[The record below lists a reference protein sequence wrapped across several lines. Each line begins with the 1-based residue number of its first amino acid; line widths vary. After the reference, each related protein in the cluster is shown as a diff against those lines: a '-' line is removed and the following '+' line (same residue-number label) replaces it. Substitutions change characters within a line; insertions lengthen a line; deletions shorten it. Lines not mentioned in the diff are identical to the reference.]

1 MPPRCRKHERT
12 AGIRQHLRERR
23 PHPIF
28 CATSGGREGGTLAKA
43 QLDETD
49 LELLAALTR
58 DAEITNKALAHRLGL
73 AESTC
78 AHRVRALRERG
89 IIRDTRVR
97 VDGAALGYPLQA
109 IIKVRLANH
118 TGPKVTALFDALV
131 AVPRVLQVFHVAGVD
146 DFLVHVA
153 VEDATALRDIVLEH
167 ITIHPVV
174 RGTET
179 QLVFELR
186 DGTGLLPR

>member
-1 MPPRCRKHERT
+1 MPKPP
-12 AGIRQHLRERR
+12 GS
-23 PHPIF
+23 P
-28 CATSGGREGGTLAKA
+28 
-43 QLDETD
+43 LDETD
-49 LELLAALTR
+49 LALLAVLTR
-58 DAEITNKALAHRLGL
+58 EADITNKALAHRLNL

-89 IIRDTRVR
+89 IIRDTRIRLDEASV
-97 VDGAALGYPLQA
+97 GYPLQA

-118 TGPKVTALFDALV
+118 TGPTVTALFEAL
-131 AVPRVLQVFHVAGVD
+131 ASVPRVLQVFHVAGVD

-167 ITIHPVV
+167 ITVHPVV

-186 DGTGLLPR
+186 DGAGLLAR

>member
-1 MPPRCRKHERT
+1 LART
-12 AGIRQHLRERR
+12 QGA
-23 PHPIF
+23 
-28 CATSGGREGGTLAKA
+28 A
-43 QLDETD
+43 LDEVD
-49 LELLAALTR
+49 LALLAALLD

-89 IIRDTRVR
+89 VIRDTRIR
-97 VDGAALGYPLQA
+97 VDEAALGYPLQA

-118 TGPKVTALFDALV
+118 TGPKVTALFDAL
-131 AVPRVLQVFHVAGVD
+131 ASIPRVLQVFHVAGVD

-186 DGTGLLPR
+186 DGSGMLPR

>member
-1 MPPRCRKHERT
+1 M
-12 AGIRQHLRERR
+12 
-23 PHPIF
+23 
-28 CATSGGREGGTLAKA
+28 AKA

-49 LELLAALTR
+49 LELLAVLTR
-58 DAEITNKALAHRLGL
+58 DAEITNKALAHRLRL

-78 AHRVRALRERG
+78 AHRVRSLRERG
-89 IIRDTRVR
+89 VIRDTRIR
-97 VDGAALGYPLQA
+97 VDGAALGFPLQA

-118 TGPKVTALFDALV
+118 TGDKVTALFDAL
-131 AVPRVLQVFHVAGVD
+131 AGVPRVLQVFHVAGVD

-167 ITIHPVV
+167 ITVHPVV

-186 DGTGLLPR
+186 DGPGPLPR

>member
-1 MPPRCRKHERT
+1 MGKAR
-12 AGIRQHLRERR
+12 
-23 PHPIF
+23 
-28 CATSGGREGGTLAKA
+28 TLAKA
-43 QLDETD
+43 QLDEID
-49 LELLAALTR
+49 LELLAILTR
-58 DAEITNKALAHRLGL
+58 DAETTNKALAHRLGL

-89 IIRDTRVR
+89 VIRDTRIR
-97 VDGAALGYPLQA
+97 VDGTALGFPLQA

-118 TGPKVTALFDALV
+118 TGAKVTALFDAL
-131 AVPRVLQVFHVAGVD
+131 AGVPRVLQVFHVAGVD
-146 DFLVHVA
+146 DFLLHVA

-167 ITIHPVV
+167 ITVHPVV

-186 DGTGLLPR
+186 DGPGVLPR

>member
-1 MPPRCRKHERT
+1 MPKPP
-12 AGIRQHLRERR
+12 GS
-23 PHPIF
+23 P
-28 CATSGGREGGTLAKA
+28 
-43 QLDETD
+43 LDETD
-49 LELLAALTR
+49 LALLAVLTR
-58 DAEITNKALAHRLGL
+58 EADITNKALAHRLNL

-78 AHRVRALRERG
+78 AHRVRALRKRG
-89 IIRDTRVR
+89 IIRDTRIRLDEASV
-97 VDGAALGYPLQA
+97 GYPLQA

-118 TGPKVTALFDALV
+118 TGPTVTALFDAL
-131 AVPRVLQVFHVAGVD
+131 ASVPRVLQVFHVAGVD

-167 ITIHPVV
+167 ITVHPVV

-186 DGTGLLPR
+186 DGAGLLAR

>member
-1 MPPRCRKHERT
+1 MART
-12 AGIRQHLRERR
+12 QGA
-23 PHPIF
+23 
-28 CATSGGREGGTLAKA
+28 A
-43 QLDETD
+43 LDEVD
-49 LELLAALTR
+49 LALLAALLD

-89 IIRDTRVR
+89 VIRDTRIR
-97 VDGAALGYPLQA
+97 VDEAALGYPLQA

-118 TGPKVTALFDALV
+118 TGPKVTALFEAL
-131 AVPRVLQVFHVAGVD
+131 ASIPRVLQVFHVAGVD

-186 DGTGLLPR
+186 DGSGMLPR

>member
-1 MPPRCRKHERT
+1 MPKPP
-12 AGIRQHLRERR
+12 GS
-23 PHPIF
+23 P
-28 CATSGGREGGTLAKA
+28 
-43 QLDETD
+43 LDETD
-49 LELLAALTR
+49 LALLAVLTR
-58 DAEITNKALAHRLGL
+58 EADITNKALAHRLNL

-78 AHRVRALRERG
+78 AHRVRGLRERG
-89 IIRDTRVR
+89 IIRDTRIRLDEASV
-97 VDGAALGYPLQA
+97 GYPLQA

-118 TGPKVTALFDALV
+118 TGPTVTALFDAL
-131 AVPRVLQVFHVAGVD
+131 ASVPRVLQVFHVAGVD

-167 ITIHPVV
+167 ITVHPVV

-186 DGTGLLPR
+186 DGAGLLSPSS

>member
-1 MPPRCRKHERT
+1 MR
-12 AGIRQHLRERR
+12 A
-23 PHPIF
+23 
-28 CATSGGREGGTLAKA
+28 LAKA
-43 QLDETD
+43 QLDEVD
-49 LELLAALTR
+49 LEILAVVTR
-58 DAEITNKALAHRLGL
+58 DAEVTNKALAHGLGL

-89 IIRDTRVR
+89 IIRDTRIR
-97 VDGAALGYPLQA
+97 VDGAALGLPLQA

-118 TGPKVTALFDALV
+118 TGPKVTALFDAL
-131 AVPRVLQVFHVAGVD
+131 AAIPRVLQVFHVAGVD

-153 VEDATALRDIVLEH
+153 VQDATALRDIVLEH

-186 DGTGLLPR
+186 DGAGLLAR

>member
-1 MPPRCRKHERT
+1 LP
-12 AGIRQHLRERR
+12 
-23 PHPIF
+23 
-28 CATSGGREGGTLAKA
+28 KA
-43 QLDETD
+43 QPSPLDEVD
-49 LELLAALTR
+49 LGILAVLTR
-58 DAEITNKALAHRLGL
+58 EADITNKALAHRLDL

-89 IIRDTRVR
+89 VIRDTRIR
-97 VDGAALGYPLQA
+97 LDEAAVGFPLQA

-118 TGPKVTALFDALV
+118 TGPKVTTLFDAL
-131 AVPRVLQVFHVAGVD
+131 AALPRVLQVFHVAGVD

-153 VEDATALRDIVLEH
+153 VQDATALRDIVLEH
-167 ITIHPVV
+167 ITTHPIV

-186 DGTGLLPR
+186 DGAGLLAR

>member
-1 MPPRCRKHERT
+1 MKSQPH
-12 AGIRQHLRERR
+12 RE
-23 PHPIF
+23 PI
-28 CATSGGREGGTLAKA
+28 G
-43 QLDETD
+43 LDEVD
-49 LELLAALTR
+49 LALLAALSVRADT
-58 DAEITNKALAHRLGL
+58 TNKALAAQLGL

-78 AHRVRALRERG
+78 AHRVRALRDRG

-97 VDGAALGYPLQA
+97 LDAAALGFPLQA

-118 TGPKVTALFDALV
+118 TGAKVTALFDALV
-131 AVPRVLQVFHVAGVD
+131 RIPRVLQVFHVAGVD

-153 VEDATALRDIVLEH
+153 VQDATALRDIVLEH
-167 ITIHPVV
+167 ITVHPVV

-186 DGTGLLPR
+186 DGSGLLAQ

>member
-1 MPPRCRKHERT
+1 M
-12 AGIRQHLRERR
+12 
-23 PHPIF
+23 
-28 CATSGGREGGTLAKA
+28 AKA
-43 QLDETD
+43 QLDEID
-49 LELLAALTR
+49 LELLAILTR
-58 DAEITNKALAHRLGL
+58 DAETTNKALAHRLGL

-89 IIRDTRVR
+89 VIRDTRIR
-97 VDGAALGYPLQA
+97 IDGTALGFPLQA

-118 TGPKVTALFDALV
+118 TGAKVTALFDAL
-131 AVPRVLQVFHVAGVD
+131 ASVPRVLQVFHVAGVD

-167 ITIHPVV
+167 ITVHPVV

-186 DGTGLLPR
+186 DGPGVLSR

>member
-1 MPPRCRKHERT
+1 MRS
-12 AGIRQHLRERR
+12 QD
-23 PHPIF
+23 
-28 CATSGGREGGTLAKA
+28 SGNA
-43 QLDETD
+43 LDEID
-49 LELLAALTR
+49 LQLLAALTR
-58 DAEITNKALAHRLGL
+58 DADITNKALAHRLGI

-78 AHRVRALRERG
+78 AHRIRALRTRKV
-89 IIRDTRVR
+89 IRDTRIR
-97 VDGAALGYPLQA
+97 VDEAALGYPLQA

-118 TGPKVTALFDALV
+118 TGPKVTALFDAL
-131 AVPRVLQVFHVAGVD
+131 AGIPRVLQVFHVAGVD

-186 DGTGLLPR
+186 DGSGLLPG

>member
-1 MPPRCRKHERT
+1 MAKTR
-12 AGIRQHLRERR
+12 
-23 PHPIF
+23 
-28 CATSGGREGGTLAKA
+28 SGREPAT
-43 QLDETD
+43 LDELD
-49 LELLAALTR
+49 LELLAALSAR
-58 DAEITNKALAHRLGL
+58 ADITNKALATRLGL

-78 AHRVRALRERG
+78 AHRVRALRDRG
-89 IIRDTRVR
+89 VIRDTRIR
-97 VDGAALGYPLQA
+97 LDEAALGYPLQA
-109 IIKVRLANH
+109 IIKVRLTNH
-118 TGPKVTALFDALV
+118 TGAKVTALFDALV
-131 AVPRVLQVFHVAGVD
+131 AIPRVLQVFHVAGVD

-186 DGTGLLPR
+186 DGRGLLPR

>member
-1 MPPRCRKHERT
+1 M
-12 AGIRQHLRERR
+12 
-23 PHPIF
+23 
-28 CATSGGREGGTLAKA
+28 AKA
-43 QLDETD
+43 QAASLDEID
-49 LELLAALTR
+49 LDLLAVLTR
-58 DAEITNKALAHRLGL
+58 EADITNKALAHRLNL

-89 IIRDTRVR
+89 IIRDTRIR
-97 VDGAALGYPLQA
+97 LDEAAVGFPLQA

-153 VEDATALRDIVLEH
+153 VQDATALRDIVLEE
-167 ITIHPVV
+167 ITVHPIV

-186 DGTGLLPR
+186 DGAGLLAR

>member
-1 MPPRCRKHERT
+1 M
-12 AGIRQHLRERR
+12 
-23 PHPIF
+23 
-28 CATSGGREGGTLAKA
+28 AKA
-43 QLDETD
+43 QLDEID
-49 LELLAALTR
+49 LDLLAILSR
-58 DAEITNKALAHRLGL
+58 DAETTNKALAHRLGL

-89 IIRDTRVR
+89 VIRDTRIR
-97 VDGAALGYPLQA
+97 VDVAALDFPLQA

-118 TGPKVTALFDALV
+118 TGDKVTALFDAL
-131 AVPRVLQVFHVAGVD
+131 AAIPRVLQVFHVAGVD

-153 VEDATALRDIVLEH
+153 VQDATALRDIVLEH
-167 ITIHPVV
+167 ITVHPVV

-186 DGTGLLPR
+186 DGPGVLAR